1 MADKRVDII
10 LQEVDQEYS
19 IPSYIEGDV
28 KRGVAKALKKIDQDR
43 ELLRDLALEQR
54 ETA

>member
-10 LQEVDQEYS
+10 LQEVDEEYT
-19 IPSYIEGDV
+19 IPCHVQKHIRLGIE
-28 KRGVAKALKKIDQDR
+28 RALKKIDQDQ
-43 ELLRDLALEQR
+43 ELLHDLTMEQR